1 MSKIVESSRAIRK
14 NNETFLKILLKEPFS
29 YDFYAE
35 FPIFSDFE
43 LFSSILPHFL
53 KSLRIFRSFHI
64 FSHIF
69 PYFHIF
75 SRIFHDLLL

>member
-1 MSKIVESSRAIRK
+1 MSKIVENSRAIRK

-43 LFSSILPHFL
+43 LFSSILTHFL
-53 KSLRIFRSFHI
+53 KSFRIFRSFHV
-64 FSHIF
+64 
-69 PYFHIF
+69 F
-75 SRIFHDLLL
+75 SRIFTYFHVFSMIYYYDL